1 MGATIKKRKMYEGFL
16 EKVPILGTVPPLV
29 VSAACFAFGFPF
41 PVRSPLA
48 LFHSHSLSL
57 SLCPFQRRST
67 TGRGSLS
74 PTRWSRRSTTTAR

>member
-16 EKVPILGTVPPLV
+16 EKVPILGTVPLLLCPLRV
-29 VSAACFAFGFPF
+29 
-41 PVRSPLA
+41 SPLA
-48 LFHSHSLSL
+48 SLSQSVHHLLSSILTLSL